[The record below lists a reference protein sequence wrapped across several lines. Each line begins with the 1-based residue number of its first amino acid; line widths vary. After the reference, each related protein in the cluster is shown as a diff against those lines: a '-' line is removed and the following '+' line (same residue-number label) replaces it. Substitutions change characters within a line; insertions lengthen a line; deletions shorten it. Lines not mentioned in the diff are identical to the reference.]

1 MYKKKCKWKYE
12 KKTEQIRINIDEKRL
27 LTYSN
32 KYLYMYIFKLTYL
45 KKKFTL

>member
-1 MYKKKCKWKYE
+1 MKVKYE
-12 KKTEQIRINIDEKRL
+12 KNRANTNKYRWKRL
-27 LTYSN
+27 LKYLN